1 MRPLSV
7 VGSTEEILSIPEVGT
22 DTTTFEANEI
32 ITAVTVVNDVADT
45 YGEGA
50 LVAKLEYP

>member
-22 DTTTFEANEI
+22 DTTTFEVNEI
-32 ITAVTVVNDVADT
+32 ITAVTVVNDVADI